1 MMNKDST
8 KTVDA
13 NAVVEYSQ
21 EAINFLKDSS
31 KDKRHMR
38 GKLIKVFVF

>member
-1 MMNKDST
+1 MNKDSR
-8 KTVDA
+8 KNVDA
-13 NAVVEYSQ
+13 TAVVEYSQ

-38 GKLIKVFVF
+38 GKLIKVFVC